1 MRTAENTLTPHEQ
14 TILHAI
20 TTQADPK
27 ISQRAQLI
35 LNWSIDPEPD
45 RLATA
50 TGWRPAQVKH
60 WLQAFGQSRL
70 NIFPPDVLW
79 LASRGLDGSITVN
92 QLCKKYKIDLGHAKH
107 VAQLSLMLF
116 EHTQAIHQLPIE
128 RGRLLE
134 AAAILHNA
142 GMSIDQAQH
151 HIVGR
156 DIVIKYKLTGFSD
169 TERDSIACMVLFHRK
184 KVKAEIDRLFATL
197 APDVQRE
204 TLILSA
210 LLRVG
215 DGLDY
220 STDQGTYIQSIDA
233 RPDRVD
239 VQIDGPQAVSDAA
252 RAQHKS
258 DLWQS
263 IFKVPFTFSIG
274 DQLVELS
281 QTARPH
287 RVRRFG
293 LKPTDLMAEASRS
306 IMAQHFKR
314 VRELELSARA
324 GNEDAIH
331 DLRVAVRRLR
341 VTVRLA
347 RSEYKQKSIAP
358 LRSALSEFADRLA
371 AVRDLDVILEHG
383 LTFAQ
388 KHRSREAKLDLW
400 LDHLKLRRAAAQNDL
415 TRWLKSKRFHKFSS
429 EFETFANTPQAA
441 VRSKNDRLDSA
452 RVSEVMP
459 SLIWEQYGAVRAY
472 EAVRSMSIE
481 QMHALR
487 IEVKRLRDGLEFFSE
502 VLGQETHELIDLLV
516 RLQDHL
522 GALQDAI
529 VTQSLLAEYLIEQP
543 KDAGALAYQAT
554 VDKEI
559 KARRS
564 QFPEVWKPIIN
575 KPFRKLLAR
584 LLGEV

>member
-14 TILHAI
+14 AVLHAI
-20 TTQADPK
+20 STQPDPK

-35 LNWSIDPEPD
+35 LKWSIDPEPD
-45 RLATA
+45 RLAAA
-50 TGWRPAQVKH
+50 TGLRLAQVQH

-92 QLCKKYKIDLGHAKH
+92 QLCKKYKIDLGHARH
-107 VAQLSLMLF
+107 VAQLSLLLF

-134 AAAILHNA
+134 PAAMLHNV

-156 DIVIKYKLTGFSD
+156 DILIKYTLSSFTD

-197 APDVQRE
+197 SPDVQRE

-220 STDQGTYIQSIDA
+220 STDQGTHILSIEVK
-233 RPDRVD
+233 PDRIEVHL
-239 VQIDGPQAVSDAA
+239 DGPQAASDAA

-263 IFKVPFTFSIG
+263 IFKVPFVFSIG
-274 DQLVELS
+274 DQLIEIS

-287 RVRRFG
+287 RTRQFG

-314 VRELELSARA
+314 VRELELSAGT

-358 LRSALSEFADRLA
+358 LRSALSELADRLG
-371 AVRDLDVILEHG
+371 AVRDLDVILDHG

-388 KHRSREAKLDLW
+388 QHRSREAKLDVW
-400 LDHLKLRRAAAQNDL
+400 LDHLKLRRTAAQNDL
-415 TRWLKSKRFHKFSS
+415 TRWLKSKRFHKFST

-441 VRSKNDRLDSA
+441 VRSKNDRLGSA

-459 SLIWEQYGAVRAY
+459 GLIWEQYGAVRAY
-472 EAVRSMSIE
+472 ETVRSMSIE

-502 VLGQETHELIDLLV
+502 VLGQETHELVDLLV

-522 GALQDAI
+522 GALQDAT
-529 VTQSLLAEYLIEQP
+529 VTKSLLAEYLIEQP
-543 KDAGALAYQAT
+543 QDAGALAYQAA

-559 KARRS
+559 KTRLN

-575 KPFRKLLAR
+575 KSFRKLLAR